1 MSIATINPATGET
14 VKTFTPATDD
24 EIEAAIARAHERFLD
39 YRHSTTFAQRA
50 EWANAT
56 ADLLEK
62 EADEV
67 GAMMTLEM
75 GKTLKSAKAEAL
87 KCAKGFRYYAENA
100 EKLLADEPAEAS
112 KVGAKRAYTRYQPL
126 GVVLAVMPWNF
137 PLWQAVRFAA
147 PALMAGNVGLLKHA
161 SNVPQSAL
169 YLSDVITR
177 GGFPEGC
184 FQTLLVSSKAVEAIL
199 RDPRVKAAT
208 LTGSEPAG
216 QSVAAICGDEIKP
229 TVMEL
234 GGSDPFIVMPSVD
247 LDEAVKTAVTARV
260 QNNGQSCIAAKRFI
274 VHTDIYDAFVDKFV
288 EKMQAL
294 KVGDPTDPDTD
305 VGPLATESGRD
316 EIAKQVDDAV
326 AAGAKVRL
334 GGKTPGPAGLV
345 LPADGGHRHHQ
356 GHGALHRRGLRPGR
370 LDVSRLGHR
379 RSHRDRQ
386 RHHVRAGLQRLDQR
400 RSRAR
405 ALHRR
410 HRGGPGLH
418 QRDDGVLPRIG
429 VRRRQTVGLWPRT
442 RRPGHPRVLQ
452 RQDRLGRL
460 AVRLYT
466 PARAFSSSSAKV
478 SSSCTGE

>member
-1 MSIATINPATGET
+1 MPIATINPATGET
-14 VKTFTPATDD
+14 VKTFTAATDS
-24 EIEAAIARAHERFLD
+24 EVEAAITRAHERFLD

-75 GKTLKSAKAEAL
+75 GKTLKSAKGEAL

-100 EKLLADEPAEAS
+100 EKWLADEPAEAS
-112 KVGAKRAYTRYQPL
+112 KVGAKRAYTRWQPL

-169 YLSDVITR
+169 YLSDVIAR

-184 FQTLLVSSKAVEAIL
+184 FQTLLVSSGAVEAIL

-247 LDEAVKTAVTARV
+247 LDEAVKTAVTGRV

-326 AAGAKVRL
+326 AAGATVRL
-334 GGKTPGPAGLV
+334 RRQDARPTRLV
-345 LPADGGHRHHQ
+345 LPADGSHRHHQ
-356 GHGALHRRGLRPGR
+356 GHGALHRRGVRTGR

-379 RSHRDRQ
+379 RSDRHRQ
-386 RHHVRAGLQRLDQR
+386 RHHLRARIQRLDQR

-410 HRGGPGLH
+410 HRGGPGVH
-418 QRDDGVLPRIG
+418 QRNDGVLPRTR
-429 VRRRQTVGLWPRT
+429 VRRRQ
-442 RRPGHPRVLQ
+442 
-452 RQDRLGRL
+452 
-460 AVRLYT
+460 AVRL
-466 PARAFSSSSAKV
+466 RS
-478 SSSCTGE
+478 